1 MNNRAD
7 RKEKGMSKDFILVLI
22 GQIISLFGNAVL
34 RFALPLHLLNVTD
47 SPAVFGTVSALSFLP
62 MLLMSPIG
70 GVLADRINKKKIMAG
85 LDFFTAG
92 LMIVFFISYGKCS
105 VVLAILIVL
114 TLLYGISGAYQPSVQ
129 ASVPVLVREEKIVSA
144 NAVINMVSSLSGLLG
159 PVIGGICYSIGG
171 LAPILMISAICFF
184 CSAVMELFIQIP
196 TEKQKKRESIFDIFL
211 MDAKE
216 SLSFLWKK
224 ERNIGRLTGLLAL
237 FNLFLSSLLII
248 GIPVLVTKVLKFEHA
263 DVNQMLGYVQGLMA
277 FGGIAGGI
285 LSAGMG
291 ERLSVGTSW
300 KQLFGTCMLLIP
312 IGTVLLADV
321 SAAGVYAVLCVCC
334 FGGMALSTMFSVGMM
349 AYVQKITP
357 GNLIGKVIAWIMTI
371 CSSVQPIGQAMYG
384 ALFEKLAG
392 NEWIIFAIALA
403 VTGIVTWKFY
413 RWTEVY
419 RESESFVSY
428 LHR

>member
-1 MNNRAD
+1 
-7 RKEKGMSKDFILVLI
+7 
-22 GQIISLFGNAVL
+22 
-34 RFALPLHLLNVTD
+34 
-47 SPAVFGTVSALSFLP
+47 
-62 MLLMSPIG
+62 
-70 GVLADRINKKKIMAG
+70 
-85 LDFFTAG
+85 
-92 LMIVFFISYGKCS
+92 
-105 VVLAILIVL
+105 
-114 TLLYGISGAYQPSVQ
+114 
-129 ASVPVLVREEKIVSA
+129 
-144 NAVINMVSSLSGLLG
+144 
-159 PVIGGICYSIGG
+159 
-171 LAPILMISAICFF
+171 
-184 CSAVMELFIQIP
+184 
-196 TEKQKKRESIFDIFL
+196 
-211 MDAKE
+211 
-216 SLSFLWKK
+216 
-224 ERNIGRLTGLLAL
+224 
-237 FNLFLSSLLII
+237 
-248 GIPVLVTKVLKFEHA
+248 
-263 DVNQMLGYVQGLMA
+263 MLGYVQGLMA

-312 IGTVLLADV
+312 MGAVLLADV

-334 FGGMALSTMFSVGMM
+334 FGGMALSTMFSVGML

-392 NEWIIFAIALA
+392 SEWIIFAIALA
-403 VTGIVTWKFY
+403 ATGIVTWKFY